1 MMKKTFLILF
11 AIINSL
17 YLNAQETENTSN
29 DFRKFGIGLY
39 THQFKLADV
48 QSPGNLISAPKLLL
62 SYNIQKYLRLE
73 TNFGLQTL
81 KKENYKSI
89 GYHLGLNCLGMF
101 QKEKV
106 NFLYGIMVGY
116 DNQNIEET
124 RTSYNGN
131 MGYDIENKRIS
142 LGPKIGAE
150 YLLSRY
156 FSVGSDIALVHYNE
170 NYHQTGGNRYIE
182 DNKDYKTTSWFL
194 DSGLFVKYYF

>member
-1 MMKKTFLILF
+1 MMKKPYLILF

-29 DFRKFGIGLY
+29 DLRKFGIGLY
-39 THQFKLADV
+39 AHQFELTNV
-48 QSPGNLISAPKLLL
+48 QSSGNLITTPKLLL

-81 KKENYKSI
+81 KRDDYKSN

-106 NFLYGIMVGY
+106 NFIYGIMVGY
-116 DNQNIEET
+116 DNQKIEET
-124 RTSYNGN
+124 RTSYNGDLE
-131 MGYDIENKRIS
+131 YDIENKRIS

-156 FSVGSDIALVHYNE
+156 FSVGGEIGLVYYNE
-170 NYHQTGGNRYIE
+170 NYKQTGGNRYYE
-182 DNKDYKTTSWFL
+182 DNEDYKTTSWFL
-194 DSGLFVKYYF
+194 DSGLFVKFYF